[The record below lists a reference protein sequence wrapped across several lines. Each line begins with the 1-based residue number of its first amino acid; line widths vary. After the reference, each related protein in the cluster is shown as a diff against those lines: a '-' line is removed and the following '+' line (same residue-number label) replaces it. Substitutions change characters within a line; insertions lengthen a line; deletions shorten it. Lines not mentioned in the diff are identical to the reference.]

1 MGYVSNKHFNYL
13 SNSFRVHGVE
23 NLRIIDASVL
33 PTPISGN
40 PNSVIIGMAI
50 RGATI
55 ILQRQKIKNK

>member
-1 MGYVSNKHFNYL
+1 M
-13 SNSFRVHGVE
+13 RV
-23 NLRIIDASVL
+23 IDASVL

-55 ILQRQKIKNK
+55 ILQKEKIKKK